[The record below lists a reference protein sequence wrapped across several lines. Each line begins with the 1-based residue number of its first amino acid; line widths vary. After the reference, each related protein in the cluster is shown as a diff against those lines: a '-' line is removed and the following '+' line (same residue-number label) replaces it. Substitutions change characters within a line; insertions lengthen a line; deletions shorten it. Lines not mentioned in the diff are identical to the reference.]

1 MPNIPSP
8 VPKRKA
14 KDLRLRDQVFPGA
27 EDRIFDTE
35 EKGFVPVPILFR
47 KLLRHLSPPQSRLL
61 LYLQLRCSRF
71 GICYPSLEEI
81 AHDLGL
87 SSRKKLTPHLNAL
100 IENKFIESELH
111 GGKKFFLMLHPRF
124 PILHLYRKNRLTE
137 DEVFEIEE
145 LLRDLKQP
153 VIKFPP
159 KGGKA

>member
-1 MPNIPSP
+1 MPTTVSP
-8 VPKRKA
+8 APKRKA

-27 EDRIFDTE
+27 EDRVFDTE

-100 IENKFIESELH
+100 VENRFIESETH
-111 GGKKFFLMLHPRF
+111 GGKRFFLMLHPRF
-124 PILHLYRKNRLTE
+124 PILHLHKKGLISE

-145 LLRDLKQP
+145 LLRDLKQAT
-153 VIKFPP
+153 IKFSNR
-159 KGGKA
+159 GAKA